1 MTSESLP
8 AAAMVLAQGLWL
20 ELVSRRREPAGDESA
35 DDDHAQTDAV
45 RDEHGDGV
53 VGDEVQEPGDRRKR
67 HDQRDERSDD
77 GRAPRDLRGAAVL
90 ASNRVRPDQSEYPS
104 ESAVADGILER
115 IVREVDDVTRR
126 GR

>member
-77 GRAPRDLRGAAVL
+77 GRAPATYVALRCWPAIAF
-90 ASNRVRPDQSEYPS
+90 AQISRSIQANR
-104 ESAVADGILER
+104 L
-115 IVREVDDVTRR
+115 
-126 GR
+126 